1 MLNLRYG
8 SNILGNYFDTDFSI
22 DSIRKNSSIGFI
34 THAHKDHITSNY
46 VNDVLLT
53 QATLDIMKVY
63 GITPKS
69 KTLEYNKKYKLDDL
83 EYKII
88 NSGHVLGSYSLI
100 LEYNGTKINIT
111 SDINTLP
118 TTVTKETKIE
128 DCDILIIEST
138 YGSQKDIFPDKDKEY
153 KKLLNWL
160 TLNKINNRLPIIGAY
175 PLGKTQELVK
185 LISDNTNYNIGLT
198 NDAYDICDVYKNH
211 NIKMKNYF
219 KINGNLNDLDLL
231 ILNPS
236 KINKTF
242 INALS
247 ITSKKNLA
255 FATTSGMSFNVG
267 EKFNIS
273 NHCDINHLLE
283 YVEESNA
290 KTIYTYHGKE
300 KELSDT
306 INTKLHKFSK
316 PLKDVKKIEII

>member
-1 MLNLRYG
+1 MLNLNYIT
-8 SNILGNYFDTDFSI
+8 NILGNYFDTSFHI
-22 DSIRKNSSIGFI
+22 DSIRKNKSIGFI
-34 THAHKDHITSNY
+34 THAHKDHLTSNY
-46 VNDVLLT
+46 ENKVLLT
-53 QATLDIMKVY
+53 QPTLEIMNIYNINPETK
-63 GITPKS
+63 I
-69 KTLEYNKKYKLDDL
+69 LEYNKKYKFEDL

-100 LEYNGTKINIT
+100 IDYNGTKINIT

-138 YGSQKDIFPDKDKEY
+138 YGSNKDIFPEKEKEY
-153 KKLLNWL
+153 NKLLKWITFNK
-160 TLNKINNRLPIIGAY
+160 LNNKLPIIGAY

-198 NDAYDICDVYKNH
+198 NEAYDICNIYKNH
-211 NIKMKNYF
+211 NIKLKNYF

-255 FATTSGMSFNVG
+255 FATTSGMSFNFG

-273 NHCDINHLLE
+273 NHSDVKELLN
-283 YVEESNA
+283 YVKESNA

-300 KELSDT
+300 KEFSEI
-306 INTKLHKFSK
+306 INKKLNKFSR

>member
-1 MLNLRYG
+1 MLNLKY
-8 SNILGNYFDTDFSI
+8 STNILGNYFENSFYI
-22 DSIRKNSSIGFI
+22 DSIRKNNSIGFI
-34 THAHKDHITSNY
+34 THAHKDHITSSYNNK
-46 VNDVLLT
+46 VFLT
-53 QATLDIMKVY
+53 QATLDILNIY
-63 GITPKS
+63 GLNPDTKI
-69 KTLEYNKKYKLDDL
+69 LEYNKKYKFDDL

-111 SDINTLP
+111 SDLNTLP
-118 TTVTKETKIE
+118 TTVTKEAKIE

-138 YGSQKDIFPDKDKEY
+138 YGSQKDVFPNKDKEY
-153 KKLLNWL
+153 NKLLKWI
-160 TLNKINNRLPIIGAY
+160 TFNKLNNRLPIIGAY

-198 NDAYDICDVYKNH
+198 NEAYDICNVYQNH
-211 NIKMKNYF
+211 NIKMKNYY

-247 ITSKKNLA
+247 ITCKKNLA
-255 FATTSGMSFNVG
+255 FATTSGMNFNIG

-273 NHCDINHLLE
+273 NHSDINQLLN
-283 YVEESNA
+283 YIDESNA
-290 KTIYTYHGKE
+290 KTIYTYHGKDI
-300 KELSDT
+300 ELSNI
-306 INTKLHKFSK
+306 INKKLSKFSK
-316 PLKDVKKIEII
+316 PLKEVKKIEII